1 MENDNKKI
9 IIRKLLAKLAYLML
23 TLGISMLGYI
33 ITFLSMTHG
42 FMRKRETL
50 ILVGGIVLFVGGGV
64 LYYFAVF
71 RKRKNVKENLSE
83 ENNQVQN
90 IETNESKEPKKK
102 NVKSIISNVISI
114 VVALIVIVIG
124 LDMAGIIGGN
134 SNHTSTKIRLKAPTN
149 LGYDE
154 VQALLTWD
162 EVENAN
168 MYKVSINDEIKEVE
182 TNYYTF
188 MPTKK
193 ESTIKVRSI
202 DKTGEYEFSSW
213 SKEITYTIP
222 DDVITPQ
229 SVFAFV
235 NNLYGSLDLVNIASL
250 YIEDG
255 RLFSKCHVIDGYD
268 KDKVVVYRTLF
279 ETPVTTL
286 EEAMNTKNISSSIIG
301 KYDYSEYKS
310 AEYFI
315 KSREYVGQMEEYRK
329 EGYTFEV
336 VSSEVADQGVDGLTI
351 YGTYRLT
358 KNADVKYIENTI
370 EVAFY
375 NPSTIKSVNYT
386 SKLENAN
393 EVNAGETSFHELTGD
408 LYEWA
413 DTVYKNKQ
421 KSAKNKSGE

>member
-42 FMRKRETL
+42 FMGKRETL

-71 RKRKNVKENLSE
+71 RKRKNGKENLSE

-90 IETNESKEPKKK
+90 VETNESKEPKKK

-134 SNHTSTKIRLKAPTN
+134 SNHTSTKTRLKAPTN
-149 LGYDE
+149 LAYDE

-235 NNLYGSLDLVNIASL
+235 SKLDRSRDLVNIASL
-250 YIEDG
+250 YIKDG
-255 RLFSKCHVIDGYD
+255 LLYSKCHVIKYNN
-268 KDKVVVYRTLF
+268 KDKVIFYITTF

-286 EEAMNTKNISSSIIG
+286 EEAMNTKILGTVIRNE
-301 KYDYSEYKS
+301 YDYSEYKS

-329 EGYTFEV
+329 DGYTFEV
-336 VSSEVADQGVDGLTI
+336 VSSETIDKGVNLPMI

-358 KNADVKYIENTI
+358 KGEDVKYIESSI
-370 EVAFY
+370 DFCLE
-375 NPSTIKSVNYT
+375 NPSTSKGTNYT
-386 SKLENAN
+386 TKLQITSERSAR
-393 EVNAGETSFHELTGD
+393 ELSFHELTGD
-408 LYEWA
+408 FYEWA